1 MMRNLVYRAALWLAV
16 LTLHAPQAF
25 ACAVCFG
32 DPNSPMTKAA
42 IAGVIVLVGVTT
54 AVLIGIAILGFTWM
68 RRESK
73 LAGED

>member
-1 MMRNLVYRAALWLAV
+1 MRRNLIYRLALLCAV
-16 LTLHAPQAF
+16 LTLHAPQAC

-54 AVLIGIAILGFTWM
+54 AVLIGIAILGFKWM
-68 RRESK
+68 RRDSK
-73 LAGED
+73 LAGDD